1 MRTGRM
7 KGLLVAFV
15 SAAIPFVT
23 IATCNP
29 NTGAF
34 DFFRDD
40 GSDHWEDDELFFQ
53 EDVFFYDDPYFDDG
67 FYLDDCAF
75 CF

>member
-7 KGLLVAFV
+7 KGLFVVFV
-15 SAAIPFVT
+15 SAAMPFVT
-23 IATCNP
+23 TATCNP
-29 NTGAF
+29 RTGAF

-40 GSDHWEDDELFFQ
+40 DSGFLEDDGFFFE
-53 EDVFFYDDPYFDDG
+53 EDVFFYDDPYFDEG
-67 FYLDDCAF
+67 FYFDDCGF